1 MASRAFNKL
10 TTRKVETARDGFHSD
25 GGNLFLRVSDGGRRR
40 SWVYR
45 FVRRGKVTSIGLG
58 AARAVTLREARE
70 RRDEVAKLVEQGL
83 DPLVVRWRKREEQDG
98 KKTYAEAAGAY
109 IAQHQRGW
117 SGSSLGHWKRSM
129 ERDCAPLAKLAVA
142 DIGLDDVKCVVMP
155 LADQGFLDTARKT
168 QSRIHAILNYA
179 VEHGWRA
186 EDKRSAW
193 SPIVKRRKGEQ
204 PHHPM
209 LPWEDAPAIVAA
221 LRERNGLAARVLEF
235 LILTATRVSEARE
248 ARWSEIDLA
257 ARTWTIP
264 ASRTKTRQPHDVPL
278 SDRAFEIVDELKA
291 HRTSDLVFFG
301 HRDGRPISRMAIW
314 AQAKRSAGGQAS
326 PHGFRATFRSWCADH
341 GVEFE
346 VAESALA
353 HAAGG
358 VVRAYQRSA
367 MTERRRPLMA
377 DWAVFLSGE
386 TSNNVVAFNTRAR

>member
-1 MASRAFNKL
+1 
-10 TTRKVETARDGFHSD
+10 
-25 GGNLFLRVSDGGRRR
+25 
-40 SWVYR
+40 
-45 FVRRGKVTSIGLG
+45 VTSIGLG
-58 AARAVTLREARE
+58 AARAVTLKEARE
-70 RRDEVAKLVEQGL
+70 KRDEVTELVGQGL
-83 DPLVVRWRKREEQDG
+83 DPRVERQRKQRER
-98 KKTYAEAAGAY
+98 KTFAEAGAAY
-109 IAQHQRGW
+109 IAQNQRGW
-117 SGSSLGHWKRSM
+117 SGSSLGQWKRSM

-142 DIGLDDVKCVVMP
+142 DIGLDDVKRAVMP
-155 LADQGFLDTARKT
+155 LADQDYFDTARTT
-168 QSRIHAILNYA
+168 QSRIQAILNYA

-209 LPWEDAPAIVAA
+209 LPWEDAPAVVAA
-221 LRERNGLAARVLEF
+221 LRRSNGSAARNLEF
-235 LILTATRVSEARE
+235 QILTATRVSEARE

-257 ARTWTIP
+257 AKTWTIS

-278 SDRAFEIVDELKA
+278 SDRALEILDEFRMR
-291 HRTSDLVFFG
+291 RTGDLVFLG

-314 AQAKRSAGGQAS
+314 AQAKRSAGGRAS

-353 HAAGG
+353 LVAGG
-358 VVRAYQRSA
+358 VVRAYQRSG

-377 DWAVFLSGE
+377 EWAAFLSGE
-386 TSNNVVAFNTRAR
+386 ISTNVVAFNTRAR